1 MRTLPLPSKIV
12 GGGGR
17 VRMWPPTGA
26 TRSSLGLAGTAP
38 SAPED
43 RAEVHAEAC
52 GAGGAA
58 GARAAG
64 PSGPGA
70 PPERRRGERGGH
82 CWALW
87 VRGEN
92 QSRQVVDTRGSTAV
106 GPWATDAA
114 GAEVPAR
121 MLCAEELTR
130 RALLSPDCAER
141 ACACTQLGRTSCL
154 CSAVMGASRARLV
167 LKHAEWLADHGHAR
181 GAEVRFQEASRE
193 AAEHGQA
200 ALAQRA
206 SARLGHLLS
215 RRGRFAEALEALL
228 EAQRFGDLALE
239 EERDPATPWLLG
251 VAWLQA
257 ARCGAAK
264 WQEAEEWILS
274 LGPLAADGLDAQRQ
288 RLQTDIRFWR
298 AAELSPRRC
307 VDAGDVA
314 HALICFGSHLFYAV
328 TR

>member
-264 WQEAEEWILS
+264 WKRKSGS
-274 LGPLAADGLDAQRQ
+274 LVWARSRRTGSMRSARGSRRTSAFGGPRSCPRGAA
-288 RLQTDIRFWR
+288 
-298 AAELSPRRC
+298 
-307 VDAGDVA
+307 
-314 HALICFGSHLFYAV
+314 
-328 TR
+328 